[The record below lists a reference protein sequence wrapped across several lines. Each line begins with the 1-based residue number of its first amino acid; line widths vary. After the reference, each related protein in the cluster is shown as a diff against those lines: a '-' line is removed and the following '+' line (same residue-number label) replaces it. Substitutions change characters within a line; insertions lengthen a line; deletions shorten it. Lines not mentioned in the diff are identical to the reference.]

1 MRTLPIRMTTPT
13 DTLRP
18 TQQHATRLSWGRG
31 LIGWA
36 QRLAGEKTRRN
47 SPYSTR
53 LSLVRPSQQAS
64 ADGRHSACFI
74 SIMRRGLQSRVRRR
88 TSFLNLASYL
98 CSCLPLTLPVLFGS
112 FLSACA
118 LDAGALEE
126 GGSGETKIFATSSSS
141 NDIAPLGI
149 YLNNTTNLPSF
160 AAGPKSTQLLVG
172 TTRDNQ
178 NFASYQAWL
187 DGNGL
192 RFAFGT
198 NEVDRQL
205 GQNAWQRR
213 LSSDGQA
220 LDVAVLADDAITQQ
234 IDRETVTATVK
245 VLDGFAK
252 SSGDVRFALVRYNT
266 SRSLLTYEL
275 NGFVSGKDL
284 AAQFAVTE
292 GAKGAPAANRN
303 LGLAEALEGT
313 LGLSWRSSFEE
324 PTKLNEPTSTTGNP
338 MANPTIGSATRTSGA
353 RKVVLWLAGRVGDA
367 SDVRKE
373 LQLFREYQSRGIEV
387 HPIATKSAELAASY
401 VLRSAAQMTG
411 GDYLFAVRQIE
422 QLSGQRPA
430 AAQVEPEETSPAL
443 KQPEQLGLHCYTVG
457 QADSQVVTALKTESP
472 QDGVYAVCK

>member
-1 MRTLPIRMTTPT
+1 
-13 DTLRP
+13 
-18 TQQHATRLSWGRG
+18 
-31 LIGWA
+31 
-36 QRLAGEKTRRN
+36 
-47 SPYSTR
+47 
-53 LSLVRPSQQAS
+53 
-64 ADGRHSACFI
+64 
-74 SIMRRGLQSRVRRR
+74 MRRGLQSRVRRT
-88 TSFLNLASYL
+88 TSFLNVALYLRSY
-98 CSCLPLTLPVLFGS
+98 LPLTLPVLFGS
-112 FLSACA
+112 FLNACA

-126 GGSGETKIFATSSSS
+126 GGGSGEARVFATSSSS
-141 NDIAPLGI
+141 NEIAPLGV
-149 YLNNTTNLPSF
+149 YLNNTTLSPSLTVR
-160 AAGPKSTQLLVG
+160 AKSAQFLVG

-198 NEVDRQL
+198 SELDRQL

-213 LSSDGQA
+213 LSSEGQP
-220 LDVAVLADDAITQQ
+220 LDIAVLADDAVIQQ
-234 IDRETVTATVK
+234 VDNETVTATVK

-275 NGFVSGKDL
+275 NGFVNGKDL

-292 GAKGAPAANRN
+292 GTKGAPVENRN

-313 LGLSWRSSFEE
+313 LGLSWRTSFDE
-324 PTKLNEPTSTTGNP
+324 PARVNEPTSTIGTPSKPTTG
-338 MANPTIGSATRTSGA
+338 AGTRASGA

-387 HPIATKSAELAASY
+387 HPIATKSSEVAASY

-411 GDYLFAVRQIE
+411 GDYLFAVRPID
-422 QLSGQRPA
+422 
-430 AAQVEPEETSPAL
+430 ETSEEQPTAAPVARDENSQPL
-443 KQPEQLGLHCYTVG
+443 KRPEQLGLHCYTVG
-457 QADSQVVTALKTESP
+457 QADEQVVTALKTELP